1 MLELYHLALIGAIT
15 AAGLLLHRRL
25 NRDPREPPVVGS
37 TIPFVG
43 HLIGLLRHGT
53 GYFAILTEKHSHPI
67 FAIDLLLIK
76 VYLVKSPA
84 LLAAIQRTR
93 ALTFDPFVTFTTE
106 RLAGIRGPALE
117 ALREKQSGGS
127 GGNQALLHAMHPT
140 LTGKPLD
147 RMNERM
153 VRLLSPLVDQLIDEG
168 QKGRPVDLYAWCQH
182 AITFASTEASYGRL
196 NPYKERSVEEGF
208 WYACRFNENVRLV
221 SNVARAFES
230 NLSPLIAGIAPSLT
244 ARKAYKGRDAAYQGF
259 LKYYEADGQKD
270 ASELTIARHKSL
282 VSSGLAISDIARNE
296 VSMGLGLLS
305 NTVPASFW
313 ILYDLYRR
321 PELLHEIRSEI
332 RANALRVEDGKHIIN
347 VPAIRD
353 NCPLLVSTYQEILR
367 VRSASSPTRIATDDV
382 LLADKYLLKK
392 GCVVSIPGQA
402 IARRDDVWGENALEF
417 NPRRFI
423 KTPEHNPRRT
433 GGFMTFGVSPVIC
446 PGRHFASTEILGV
459 VAMLVLRVEIA
470 PVGGGWVEPGVNS
483 LAIASGMRPV
493 KGGFEVVVRAR
504 EEGRGEWDVEAREG
518 SGVFPLMVG

>member
-1 MLELYHLALIGAIT
+1 MLELYHLALIGAVT
-15 AAGLLLHRRL
+15 AVGFLLHRRL
-25 NRDPREPPVVGS
+25 NRDPREPPIVGS
-37 TIPFVG
+37 TIPIVG
-43 HLIGLLRHGT
+43 HIIELLRHGT
-53 GYFAILTEKHSHPI
+53 GYFNMLTEKHPHPI

-76 VYLVKSPA
+76 IYLVKSPA
-84 LLAAIQRTR
+84 ILAAIQRTK

-117 ALREKQSGGS
+117 ALREKQSGGG

-153 VRLLSPLVDQLIDEG
+153 VSLLSPLVDDLVKQGERG
-168 QKGRPVDLYAWCQH
+168 AVDLYAWCQH

-196 NPYKERSVEEGF
+196 NPYKERSVEDGF
-208 WYACRFNENVRLV
+208 W
-221 SNVARAFES
+221 AFES
-230 NLSPLIAGIAPSLT
+230 SLSPLIAGILPSLT
-244 ARKAYKGRDAAYQGF
+244 ARKAYQGREAAYQGF
-259 LKYYEADGQKD
+259 LKYYTAEGQKD
-270 ASELTIARHKSL
+270 GSELTIARHKSL
-282 VSSGLAISDIARNE
+282 FEAGLSVSDIARNE

-305 NTVPASFW
+305 NTVPSCFW

-321 PELLHEIRSEI
+321 PELLNEIRTEL
-332 RANALRVEDGKHIIN
+332 RTNALRVDENGKHIIN
-347 VPAIRD
+347 IPSIRD
-353 NCPLLVSTYQEILR
+353 SCPLLVSTYQEILR

-382 LLADKYLLKK
+382 LLSDKYLIRK
-392 GCVVSIPGQA
+392 GSVISIPGQA
-402 IARRDDVWGENALEF
+402 IARRDDVWGSNALEF

-423 KTPEHNPRRT
+423 RTAEHNPRRT

-459 VAMLVLRVEIA
+459 VAMMVLRVDVCPIA
-470 PVGGGWVEPGVNS
+470 QEGWVEPRINS

-493 KGGFEVVVRAR
+493 LGGFEVEIKAS
-504 EEGRGEWDVEAREG
+504 EGEKNVKWDVEAREG